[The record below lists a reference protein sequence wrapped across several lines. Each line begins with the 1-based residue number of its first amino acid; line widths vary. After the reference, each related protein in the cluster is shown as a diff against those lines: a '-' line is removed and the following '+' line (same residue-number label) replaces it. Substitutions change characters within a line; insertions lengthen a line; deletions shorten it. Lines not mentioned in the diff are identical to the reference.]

1 MWRRTP
7 DEYERYERVGKEA
20 QAILHDHAIPL
31 EISNLNGTKMDII
44 QKTTI
49 CQIILNEGIE
59 MQNLSSEQEDFQDC
73 EPKFLELKLVRRKG
87 KANKSNIEEG
97 KRDERL

>member
-1 MWRRTP
+1 M
-7 DEYERYERVGKEA
+7 EKCAEERYERGAKES

-31 EISNLNGTKMDII
+31 EKPNLNGTKMDII

-59 MQNLSSEQEDFQDC
+59 MQNLSSEEEDFKDC
-73 EPKFLELKLVRRKG
+73 EPNFLELV
-87 KANKSNIEEG
+87 
-97 KRDERL
+97 